1 MTETVDAACC
11 LFGTVAPVLRSAG
24 GTTLASLRAVTV
36 VDFIL
41 YLIIAGI
48 CGAIARAFAGGTPGG
63 FLISIMVGFLGAFL
77 GVWIARM
84 AHLPRLIVVTVEG
97 HPFPIIWSIIGGIVL
112 VAIVHALL
120 PRRRFL
126 YR

>member
-1 MTETVDAACC
+1 MT
-11 LFGTVAPVLRSAG
+11 VL
-24 GTTLASLRAVTV
+24 
-36 VDFIL
+36 DFIL

-48 CGAIARAFAGGTPGG
+48 CGAVARAFAGGTAGG
-63 FLISIMVGFLGAFL
+63 FLISILVGFLGAFL

-97 HPFPIIWSIIGGIVL
+97 HPFPIAWSIIGGIIL
-112 VAIVHALL
+112 VAFAHALL
-120 PRRRFL
+120 PRRPYI